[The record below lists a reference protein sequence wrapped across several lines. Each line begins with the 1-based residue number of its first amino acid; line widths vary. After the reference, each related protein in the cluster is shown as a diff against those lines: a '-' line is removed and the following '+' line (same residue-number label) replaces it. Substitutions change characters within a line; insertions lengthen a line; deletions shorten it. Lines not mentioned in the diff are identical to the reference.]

1 MGNGSGDTKPTWRV
15 ASLSAGV
22 TQCVRCL
29 HTGNDQLGK
38 PVRIMRASF
47 SLSEKGTKK
56 MQRKKTKIDPVVS
69 GKN

>member
-1 MGNGSGDTKPTWRV
+1 MGNGRGGTKPKWRV
-15 ASLSAGV
+15 ASLYVGV
-22 TQCVRCL
+22 KQCMRCL

-38 PVRIMRASF
+38 SVRIMIASF

-56 MQRKKTKIDPVVS
+56 MQTKKTKIDPVVS